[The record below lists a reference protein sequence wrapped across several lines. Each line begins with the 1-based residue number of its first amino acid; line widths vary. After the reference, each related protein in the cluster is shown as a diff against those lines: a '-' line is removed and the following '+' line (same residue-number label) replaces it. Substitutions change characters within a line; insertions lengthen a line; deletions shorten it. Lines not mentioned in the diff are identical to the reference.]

1 MSTKT
6 GLGLALY
13 AKAQLGR
20 PYWWGTFGQ
29 TASAQLLAAK
39 RAQYPSYYTAI
50 DFPAQY
56 GYRVHDCVGLIK
68 GYLWSDT
75 PESPPVYGR
84 TPDVAV
90 SGLYD
95 ACKRRGEIGSIPEIP
110 GVCVFKKDM
119 GHVGVYVGKGMVIEA
134 LGHAYGVVTS
144 ALGSRP
150 WAYWG
155 MPKWI
160 DYGSGA
166 EPAADIDAG
175 NETPTGA
182 LCTVELPLLKRGA
195 TGEAVRAAQAL
206 LLLRGYELPRWG
218 TDGDFGDETAA
229 AVEACQADHDLTVDT
244 EIGPDTWAVLIEE
257 R

>member
-1 MSTKT
+1 MNKKT
-6 GLGLALY
+6 GAGLAAY
-13 AKAQLGR
+13 AKAQLGK

-29 TASAQLLAAK
+29 TASAQLLAQK
-39 RAQYPSYYTAI
+39 RQQYPSYYTAV
-50 DFPAQY
+50 DFPAQF
-56 GYRVHDCVGLIK
+56 GQRVHDCVGLIK

-75 PESPPVYGR
+75 PTSQPIYGL

-95 ACKRRGEIGSIPEIP
+95 ACSHKGDIGSIPEIP

-119 GHVGVYVGKGMVIEA
+119 GHVGVYMGQGMVVEA

-150 WAYWG
+150 WAFWG

-166 EPAADIDAG
+166 EEPDG
-175 NETPTGA
+175 ETPQPVGPT
-182 LCTVELPLLKRGA
+182 CTVTLPLLKRGA
-195 TGEAVRAAQAL
+195 TGPAVEAAQAL
-206 LLLRGYELPRWG
+206 LQLRGYELPRWG
-218 TDGDFGDETAA
+218 VDGDFGGETAD
-229 AVEACQADHDLTVDT
+229 AVDRFQTDNGLEADI
-244 EIGPDTWAVLIEE
+244 EIGPDTWAKLI
-257 R
+257 RGR

>member
-95 ACKRRGEIGSIPEIP
+95 ACKRRGDIGSIPETP

-119 GHVGVYVGKGMVIEA
+119 SHVGVYMGRGLVIEA

-144 ALGSRP
+144 SLGSRP

-166 EPAADIDAG
+166 EDPDEDEPQPQPAG
-175 NETPTGA
+175 PT
-182 LCTVELPLLKRGA
+182 CTVTLPLLKRGA
-195 TGEAVRAAQAL
+195 AGPAVEAAQEL
-206 LLLRGYELPRWG
+206 LQLRGYELPRWG
-218 TDGDFGDETAA
+218 TDGDFGQETAD
-229 AVEACQADHDLTVDT
+229 AVDRLQTENGLEADI
-244 EIGPDTWAVLIEE
+244 EIGPATWAVLIGG